1 MNRFGVRFHTN
12 SNNGRTYLMIPEKK
26 INLFGEMV
34 HTNEQ
39 IFRGI
44 IKNEDGTTD
53 FILAYKNVKS
63 VVQHL
68 INLKYRK
75 PKKGFPKFSERS
87 NSFMVTFS
95 MPTSQGAIAD
105 CDIDDQ
111 NIHLTGYGVRITLP
125 KGAFVSPDSEPNHA
139 LNTETS
145 GTPTLEQAEAMIKAG
160 QAIKDYYE
168 MKEQL
173 EAKGQNLAKL
183 LKEANING

>member
-63 VVQHL
+63 VVRHL

-95 MPTSQGAIAD
+95 MPTNQGTIAD

-125 KGAFVSPDSEPNHA
+125 EGALVPPTNKPGHTPTAD
-139 LNTETS
+139 
-145 GTPTLEQAEAMIKAG
+145 TPTLEQAEAMIKAG
-160 QAIKDYYE
+160 KAIKDYYE

-183 LKEANING
+183 LKEVNVNG

>member
-95 MPTSQGAIAD
+95 MPTSQGTIAD

-111 NIHLTGYGVRITLP
+111 NIHLTGYGVRITIP
-125 KGAFVSPDSEPNHA
+125 EGALVPPTNKPDHTPNA
-139 LNTETS
+139 D
-145 GTPTLEQAEAMIKAG
+145 TPTLEQAEAMIKAG

-183 LKEANING
+183 LKEVNING

>member
-1 MNRFGVRFHTN
+1 
-12 SNNGRTYLMIPEKK
+12 
-26 INLFGEMV
+26 
-34 HTNEQ
+34 
-39 IFRGI
+39 
-44 IKNEDGTTD
+44 
-53 FILAYKNVKS
+53 
-63 VVQHL
+63 
-68 INLKYRK
+68 
-75 PKKGFPKFSERS
+75 
-87 NSFMVTFS
+87 